1 MKKTILS
8 SSFILVLLS
17 TTFGQGIFD
26 ASIHQ
31 AVPFGNVDSPA
42 SESAQQVID
51 QDPETKFLDFIITDG
66 IGFEVDLL
74 GQSFIATSMEIVTAN
89 DAPERDPTNYQ
100 IWGSNDGLN
109 FDSITSG
116 DIPCVDDRF
125 LARTIAFENTVS
137 HSFYRLVF
145 SGICS
150 PSAINQIADVQLY
163 TAIGNVPEFNCP
175 NDVNLE
181 NNAGLCS
188 AAFEYNIIV
197 EDVEDGMLTPSFE
210 SGYVSGDMFPVGSTA
225 VIWSAIDSDGNKAS
239 CTFNV
244 TVEDLEAPDC
254 LDDII
259 VNIPEGQTSAIVEF
273 DLSNTDNCTVIDTLE
288 NFIPLVTLEGES
300 YYISNAFFFPQDA
313 FFEAVINGGWL
324 GTIKTEEYNTSINT
338 ALKRFVGNFEVLNG
352 LNDINQEG
360 VFTWQNEDPSTYR
373 NWQDE
378 EPNNANDNEDYVI
391 MKPDGEWNDVSGSD
405 NQFPY
410 LFQKTYTPTQIE
422 GLASGDSYPLGTTT
436 NTFELVD
443 IYGNI
448 STCSFDVMVQTS
460 TATENLD
467 LNNKISIS
475 PNPTG
480 GLLLVNNQSDYIINS
495 ISLFD
500 KIGRAVKRFSLNK
513 SNNINSLNLTNLDS
527 GTYYLHIKSSA
538 GVVVKKIIK
547 I

>member
-1 MKKTILS
+1 MKKAILS
-8 SSFILVLLS
+8 SSFIFILIS
-17 TTFGQGIFD
+17 SISGQGIFD

-31 AVPFGNVDSPA
+31 AIPFGNVDSPPN
-42 SESAQQVID
+42 ESPQQVID
-51 QDPETKFLDFIITDG
+51 QDPETKFLDFMITDG

-100 IWGSNDGLN
+100 IWGSNDGVT

-116 DIPCVDDRF
+116 PVPCVDDRF

-137 HSFYRLVF
+137 HSYYRLEF
-145 SGICS
+145 TGICS

-163 TAIGNVPEFNCP
+163 TAIGSVPEFTCP
-175 NDVNLE
+175 SDVTLD
-181 NNAGLCS
+181 NNEGLCS
-188 AAFEYNIIV
+188 AAFDYDVSV
-197 EDVEDGMLTPSFE
+197 EDAEDGSLTPSFE
-210 SGYVSGDMFPVGSTA
+210 SGYASGEFFPVGSTT

-244 TVEDLEAPDC
+244 TVEDLETPTC
-254 LDDII
+254 PEDII
-259 VNIPEGQTSAIVEF
+259 VNIPEGATSAVVEF
-273 DLSNTDNCTVIDTLE
+273 DLSNTDNCTVIDTIE

-324 GTIKTEEYNTSINT
+324 GTVKTEAYNTSINK

-360 VFTWQNEDPSTYR
+360 VFTWQNEDPSTYT

-391 MKPDGEWNDVSGSD
+391 MKPNGEWNDVSGSD

-410 LFQKTYTPTQIE
+410 LFQKTYTPTQTG
-422 GLASGDSYPLGTTT
+422 GLASGESYPLGTTT
-436 NTFELVD
+436 NTFELID
-443 IYGNI
+443 IYGNV
-448 STCSFDVMVQTS
+448 STCSFDVIVQTS
-460 TATENLD
+460 TATNEID
-467 LNNKISIS
+467 LQQKFTIS
-475 PNPTG
+475 PNPTN
-480 GLLLVNNQSDYIINS
+480 GLLFLDNQSNQKIIEVKLYNT
-495 ISLFD
+495 IGKEVK
-500 KIGRAVKRFSLNK
+500 KIKLEK
-513 SNNINSLNLTNLDS
+513 SADNQFLDLSNLANGS
-527 GTYYLHIKSSA
+527 YYLHIESSL
-538 GVVVKKIIK
+538 GIIVKKVIK